1 MKNKKGFTLVELLA
15 VIVVLAILILIAV
28 TAVLPQIEKSR
39 KNSFY
44 DEALIYKREAEK
56 AFLAENIGEPTTPT
70 TCFPVQLANSEIALN
85 GNYVKKNGASAYK
98 GKVILDAN
106 GNVSKFYL
114 QNGKY
119 MVIKASSADSIA
131 KSDVAKYAT
140 GTDKWQTT
148 YESCATGE

>member
-56 AFLAENIGEPTTPT
+56 AYIAESIDGTTT
-70 TCFPVQLANSEIALN
+70 TCFPVQLANSDIALN
-85 GNYVKKNGASAYK
+85 GNYVKKNGASSYK
-98 GKVILDAN
+98 GKVVLDSS
-106 GNVSKFYL
+106 GNISKLYL

-119 MVIKASSADSIA
+119 MVVKDSGADSLA
-131 KSDVAKYAT
+131 KSDVKKYAT
-140 GTDKWQTT
+140 TGTPAWNAN
-148 YESCATGE
+148 YESCQSGE

>member
-56 AFLAENIGEPTTPT
+56 AFLAENIGEPETLT
-70 TCFPVQLANSEIALN
+70 TCFQVNQADNTSTSSDYILN
-85 GNYVKKNGASAYK
+85 DNYVKKNGATAYH
-98 GKVILDAN
+98 GKVEFNANGDVTTFVLTNGKYVIKSTTISKANVKKVGASDAPTLDAN
-106 GNVSKFYL
+106 
-114 QNGKY
+114 
-119 MVIKASSADSIA
+119 
-131 KSDVAKYAT
+131 
-140 GTDKWQTT
+140 DKK
-148 YESCATGE
+148 C